1 MQRRRLSAGLT
12 LALTILTTIA
22 LMTAVRA
29 AAQTEKVLHSFVID
43 GAGGSDPNGG
53 LIADAAGNLYGTT
66 VYGGTGV
73 CGSAVPA
80 GCGVVF
86 ELSPKA
92 GGGWTEKVLHNFN
105 NNGKDGFYP

>member
-1 MQRRRLSAGLT
+1 MQRQKLSAGLT
-12 LALTILTTIA
+12 LALAILAVIAGMTIT
-22 LMTAVRA
+22 RA
-29 AAQTEKVLHSFVID
+29 AAQEEKVLHSFNID

-53 LIADAAGNLYGTT
+53 LISNAAGNLYGTT
-66 VYGGTGV
+66 VYGGSGV

-92 GGGWTEKVLHNFN
+92 GGGWTEKV
-105 NNGKDGFYP
+105 

>member
-1 MQRRRLSAGLT
+1 MQRQKLSAGLALV
-12 LALTILTTIA
+12 LAMLVGAT
-22 LMTAVRA
+22 LMTATRA
-29 AAQTEKVLHSFVID
+29 AAQQEKVLHSFALD

-53 LIADAAGNLYGTT
+53 LISDAAGNLYGTT

-92 GGGWTEKVLHNFN
+92 GGGWTKKVLHNFT
-105 NNGKDGFYP
+105 NNGKDGF